1 MVAETPPPAEA
12 GAIVAVGQVQKA
24 SGSVVN
30 QADIEQVKK
39 LLTQTKAIGV
49 ILPPPDIRAIVD
61 KTAQFVAKNGEGS
74 GCWGTCRDR
83 LAALAPGQQ
92 QPVGCCCSCPRAAC
106 RTVSPAQLPCAKSCD
121 LLACCS
127 SVGLRAPPA
136 ATAAARGNVSCRHG
150 AACQT
155 HSTCRP
161 LQLDNTSSS

>member
-74 GCWGTCRDR
+74 RFWGTWDSEGLP
-83 LAALAPGQQ
+83 LASRQQ
-92 QPVGCCCSCPRAAC
+92 QLVGCCCSESSMQGLQARAN
-106 RTVSPAQLPCAKSCD
+106 QPCAAAMC
-121 LLACCS
+121 
-127 SVGLRAPPA
+127 LR
-136 ATAAARGNVSCRHG
+136 R
-150 AACQT
+150 
-155 HSTCRP
+155 
-161 LQLDNTSSS
+161 